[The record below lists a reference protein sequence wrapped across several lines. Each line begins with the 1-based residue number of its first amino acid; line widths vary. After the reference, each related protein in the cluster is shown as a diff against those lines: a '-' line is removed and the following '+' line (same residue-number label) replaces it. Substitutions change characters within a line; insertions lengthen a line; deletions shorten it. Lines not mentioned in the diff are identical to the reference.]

1 MKKINIYEEFQTEED
16 AIYALEYIIK
26 QLRKGF
32 TSGIDPTFDF
42 DEVEEWKSVNYK
54 IINLWGE
61 IDGRWIY

>member
-1 MKKINIYEEFQTEED
+1 MGWGGRMKKINIYEEFQTEED

-42 DEVEEWKSVNYK
+42 DEVEE
-54 IINLWGE
+54 
-61 IDGRWIY
+61 